1 MLKASQ
7 YFSENTNIKTTAI
20 GETHQPKV
28 CHKDSECLTG
38 RISQHMKCNIFE
50 IDKGEIL
57 MWKFSLYLL
66 KIYLLHLAITPMKKA
81 LVVYHAK
88 DYDHLA
94 LQRHELSLSL

>member
-1 MLKASQ
+1 MS
-7 YFSENTNIKTTAI
+7 YR
-20 GETHQPKV
+20 
-28 CHKDSECLTG
+28 KDE
-38 RISQHMKCNIFE
+38 ISQHMKCNIFE

-57 MWKFSLYLL
+57 MWKFSSYLL
-66 KIYLLHLAITPMKKA
+66 KIYILHLAITPMKKA